1 MSIRLLDA
9 GYDVVGFD
17 PADPRRATPS
27 SPPAAGPPT
36 TAAEAIAGAEYVIL
50 MLPSSR
56 VVEAVLGDDAVLGAL
71 GPGTTVVDMSSSEP
85 LSTVELAKAVEK
97 TGAVLVDAPV
107 SGGVAGAQGG
117 KLTIMAGG
125 SEEAVTAIAEVMAP
139 MGTMTR
145 VGDTG
150 AGHALKS
157 INNLMAAV
165 GLLVTSEGV
174 AIGRRF
180 GLDQELMVSM
190 LNASSGQNAAT
201 DVKFPRF
208 VIPETYNSGFRL
220 ELMLKDMRIAT
231 GLASAIGVP
240 APLGERAVEVWANAD
255 RGPRPRSRSDRD
267 REMDGFTDPVSA
279 LATPDDVRFWR
290 AFPPQVEPPKPHT
303 IGGWWA
309 LPGRSASR

>member
-1 MSIRLLDA
+1 MSTSQKRVAFVGLGNMGAQMSIRLLDA

-17 PADPRRATPS
+17 PADTARAALV
-27 SPPAAGPPT
+27 AAGGT
-36 TAAEAIAGAEYVIL
+36 SAASAPEAVRGADHVIL

-56 VVEAVLGDDAVLGAL
+56 VVEAVLGDDAVLTALTPGAI
-71 GPGTTVVDMSSSEP
+71 VVDMSSSEP

-97 TGAVLVDAPV
+97 AGAVLVDAPV
-107 SGGVAGAQGG
+107 SGGVAGAQAG

-125 SEEAVTAIAEVMAP
+125 GEESVAAIADLMAP
-139 MGTMTR
+139 MGVLTR

-190 LNASSGQNAAT
+190 LNSSSGQNAAT

-240 APLGERAVEVWANAD
+240 SPLGERAVEVWAHAD
-255 RGPRPRSRSDRD
+255 KDLGPGADQT
-267 REMDGFTDPVSA
+267 EIAKWTYA
-279 LATPDDVRFWR
+279 
-290 AFPPQVEPPKPHT
+290 Q
-303 IGGWWA
+303 
-309 LPGRSASR
+309 

>member
-1 MSIRLLDA
+1 MSTQQKDRVAFVGLGNMGAQMSTRLLGA

-17 PADPRRATPS
+17 PADTARAALVT
-27 SPPAAGPPT
+27 AGGKSAES
-36 TAAEAIAGAEYVIL
+36 AAEAVAGARFVIL

-56 VVEAVLGDDAVLGAL
+56 VVEAVLGDDNVLAALTPGA
-71 GPGTTVVDMSSSEP
+71 TVVDMSSSEP

-97 TGAVLVDAPV
+97 AGAVLVDAPV

-125 SEEAVTAIAEVMAP
+125 AEESVAAIADLMAP
-139 MGTMTR
+139 MGVMTR

-201 DVKFPRF
+201 DVKFPKF

-255 RGPRPRSRSDRD
+255 KDLGPGADQTEIAKWTYR
-267 REMDGFTDPVSA
+267 
-279 LATPDDVRFWR
+279 
-290 AFPPQVEPPKPHT
+290 Q
-303 IGGWWA
+303 
-309 LPGRSASR
+309 

>member
-1 MSIRLLDA
+1 
-9 GYDVVGFD
+9 
-17 PADPRRATPS
+17 
-27 SPPAAGPPT
+27 
-36 TAAEAIAGAEYVIL
+36 

-56 VVEAVLGDDAVLGAL
+56 VVEAVLGDEAVLGAL

-125 SEEAVTAIAEVMAP
+125 TEEAVTAIAEVMAP

-208 VIPETYNSGFRL
+208 VIPETYNSGFRM

-240 APLGERAVEVWANAD
+240 TPLGERAVEVWANAD
-255 RGPRPRSRSDRD
+255 RDLGPGADQTEIAKWTASQ
-267 REMDGFTDPVSA
+267 
-279 LATPDDVRFWR
+279 TP
-290 AFPPQVEPPKPHT
+290 
-303 IGGWWA
+303 
-309 LPGRSASR
+309 